1 MYDLSSSRITHCAVH
16 RIGNRLREEGCKL
29 SLQEVRGT
37 AELHGALLRSYL
49 SPLVKSGQEFSF
61 YHESDISL
69 NAISSF
75 ARKIFDSPDNF
86 IDLSQS
92 IAKHLYSASTHPSI
106 PNGEFIAILFQDV
119 RKDQKSSLALGLYK
133 IEQRE
138 VFLDIEAKNDSLNLV
153 ELNGISLNNIQ
164 KGVLIVDDDDLKLFV
179 KESGGQH
186 AKYWVEDFLKAR
198 PRQTNSS
205 TTKVVAE
212 FVKQVCSRIDFESG
226 VSLRRDLVDIFSAGD
241 SVRYK
246 DISEAT
252 ERYLEKDQVAQ
263 LTQQLEERSG
273 FSIVESEMEC
283 ELLGKQTKNILRQYP
298 LTDGITLSISNAKVR
313 MENFSL
319 IKTKNGYRAV
329 IDIIS
334 EES

>member
-1 MYDLSSSRITHCAVH
+1 MYDISSSRITHCAVH

-29 SLQEVRGT
+29 SSQEVRGT
-37 AELHGALLRSYL
+37 AELHGALLRGYL

-75 ARKIFDSPDNF
+75 ARKVFDRPENF
-86 IDLSQS
+86 LDLSQS

-164 KGVLIVDDDDLKLFV
+164 KGVLIVDDDLKLFV

-186 AKYWVEDFLKAR
+186 TKYWVEDFLKAR

-263 LTQQLEERSG
+263 LTQQLEDRSG

-283 ELLGKQTKNILRQYP
+283 ELLGKQTKNILHQYP
-298 LTDGITLSISNAKVR
+298 LTDGITLSISNARVR

-334 EES
+334 EGN